1 MNERTRPL
9 SANVAALEA
18 LTDRRTRSHQFAALL
33 LRLRRSRRL
42 AEPTQDSNGEGPSGV
57 LDGLDDHERANLRV
71 ILREAI
77 AAREAE
83 QT

>member
-1 MNERTRPL
+1 ML
-9 SANVAALEA
+9 ANVAGLKAM
-18 LTDRRTRSHQFAALL
+18 TDRRTQSHEFAALL
-33 LRLRRSRRL
+33 LRLHRSRPL
-42 AEPTQDSNGEGPSGV
+42 AEPTQKADTAGPSGV

-83 QT
+83 QK